1 MDRTPMSER
10 QQLALIKQLE
20 KSTGGA
26 SDDGFQHTSP
36 SRTPLQVV
44 NNANC
49 NNSPLPSNQ
58 IGTPLQGSSPM
69 SISPGTAESSPK
81 TPLEDRIQRRLYR
94 RNGKGETQLH
104 RGAIKGNLM
113 QCKKLLNLGIDPNV
127 TDNAACN
134 RGSEPIVRLLLRNG
148 ANINVLGGVGEQRET
163 PLHDAARNGHI
174 AVVKL
179 LVSNGA
185 NLAAKRE
192 NSGQT
197 PLDEAKNSRT
207 KNPHIHEV
215 IQYLTE
221 RQENSNSQIEQ
232 PEQTPSDTESVSE
245 EVDIIKDFTPL
256 DSLPVAAESSIDF
269 ERTELSTKSVI
280 LTMEEKPP
288 NHEANHVTNPSSN
301 PNAPE
306 VQASTAH
313 STSTPGPTTPKAED
327 VYEFKGGNNKEIGA
341 SSNTEVA
348 PGSETKKENLA
359 ASSSLGSVAPPPVKD
374 DNKSKS
380 EKRSSEVSYDDE
392 EEAKRK
398 KRKEEVNAGS
408 MSKVSGRGT
417 RGNSAEKSTGMKP
430 GGKGRLLNAD
440 RKSPNSFPNSAANS
454 PKKINEQSDSDDDN
468 NSKKST
474 DSSGLKV
481 PPLKIV
487 LSGSTGNNRGNNS
500 SGNSPGS
507 SAQALAQEQADKNS
521 RGICNKPYVVR
532 EEEDTSKGDDKSS
545 EGNQGGASS
554 KGGKDDE
561 GNGKGSGSRM
571 TRSRANQ
578 GTPGPDSN
586 DVQGNSSE
594 SSSTSA
600 QETGGAQSTSEYHV
614 RKRKLRSQVEDGANS
629 HQAGGS
635 GASGNSK
642 TNEPL
647 NDIEKYLNIRKAIE
661 QRRKNCFP
669 VQPKPPQGYED
680 YLMNRK
686 TYLLQGN
693 ANARLASMPKL
704 KPPPSLKGELA
715 ELFKK
720 QEEERYKLRCQHIV
734 EKEKLVLNVEY
745 EILRTHGRAARALA
759 NQSHPFSVCTML
771 KDEEIYN
778 TIDPRQDEEKRDIR
792 SRYNGRLFLSWCQ
805 DVDDKWEKIK
815 EQVVLRHH
823 NEAESLNA
831 VQKCDWH
838 DKVCEM
844 KGVNPDDVPIQID
857 DLVIPMVHVSD
868 DFDLSDSR

>member
-1 MDRTPMSER
+1 MSER
-10 QQLALIKQLE
+10 QQLALIKQME
-20 KSTGGA
+20 RSTGG
-26 SDDGFQHTSP
+26 SLNDGLQQTSP

-44 NNANC
+44 NNANSI
-49 NNSPLPSNQ
+49 NSPVPANQ
-58 IGTPLQGSSPM
+58 IGTPVQGSSPL

-113 QCKKLLNLGIDPNV
+113 QCKKLLHLGIDPNV
-127 TDNAACN
+127 TDNAGYTPLHEACN
-134 RGSEPIVRLLLRNG
+134 RGNEAIVRLLLRNG
-148 ANINVLGGVGEQRET
+148 ADVNVLGGVGEQRES

-185 NLAAKRE
+185 NLGAKRE
-192 NSGQT
+192 STGQT

-207 KNPHIHEV
+207 KNPHLHEV

-221 RQENSNSQIEQ
+221 RQENSNPQVDQ
-232 PEQTPSDTESVSE
+232 PELTQSDSESNCE
-245 EVDIIKDFTPL
+245 EIDIIKDFTPL
-256 DSLPVAAESSIDF
+256 DSLPLTEESIPEIEPRNSPS
-269 ERTELSTKSVI
+269 RSVV
-280 LTMEEKPP
+280 LNMDEKPP
-288 NHEANHVTNPSSN
+288 NHEVNTATSSTSN
-301 PNAPE
+301 ANAPE
-306 VQASTAH
+306 VPSSTVPASSA
-313 STSTPGPTTPKAED
+313 SISTTPKTED
-327 VYEFKGGNNKEIGA
+327 VYEFKGGNSKDIGTGSNPE
-341 SSNTEVA
+341 SSTALE
-348 PGSETKKENLA
+348 PKKENPTNGNNTGG
-359 ASSSLGSVAPPPVKD
+359 SSNVSPPVKD
-374 DNKSKS
+374 ESKSKL
-380 EKRSSEVSYDDE
+380 EKRGAEVPFDEE
-392 EEAKRK
+392 EEAKKKKQRK
-398 KRKEEVNAGS
+398 DEGSNASVSKGGS
-408 MSKVSGRGT
+408 RGT
-417 RGNSAEKSTGMKP
+417 RGNSAEKSTAMKP

-454 PKKINEQSDSDDDN
+454 PKKNNEQSDSDDDN

-487 LSGSTGNNRGNNS
+487 LSGSNGNNSGNNS

-507 SAQALAQEQADKNS
+507 SAQALAQEQADQKS
-521 RGICNKPYVVR
+521 RGICNKPYVIR
-532 EEEDTSKGDDKSS
+532 EEEDSSKGDDKSN
-545 EGNQGGASS
+545 EGIQGGGSS
-554 KGGKDDE
+554 KGGKDEE
-561 GNGKGSGSRM
+561 GNGKGTGSRM

-614 RKRKLRSQVEDGANS
+614 RKRKLRSQVEENANS
-629 HQAGGS
+629 HQAGS
-635 GASGNSK
+635 STSGNSK
-642 TNEPL
+642 SNEPL

-838 DKVCEM
+838 DKV
-844 KGVNPDDVPIQID
+844 
-857 DLVIPMVHVSD
+857 
-868 DFDLSDSR
+868 